1 MTEPDGCLHTPM
13 TTLRTMLST
22 VAAWQTWCNVPD
34 AAAALLRI
42 HRMVVEITGGETG
55 DDAVPFPFA
64 VVGMGD
70 RWESEAVAQGA
81 TADMYVETGSVF
93 LAFEDVLAQEETDRD
108 GLTRFVNN
116 VSAVLD
122 GLRAISGQGANLNI
136 VRIMQRDPPGLFAEA
151 KHKTRPARGVQA
163 AYLIEW
169 GP

>member
-22 VAAWQTWCNVPD
+22 VAAWQTWCDVAD

-64 VVGMGD
+64 LVGMGD

-81 TADMYVETGSVF
+81 AADMYVETGSVF
-93 LAFEDVLAQEETDRD
+93 LAFEDVLRHEETDAD

-116 VSAVLD
+116 VSAMLD
-122 GLRAISGQGANLNI
+122 GLRAISGKGANLNI
-136 VRIMQRDPPGLFAEA
+136 MRIRQENPPGLFLET

-163 AYLIEW
+163 TYQIEW
-169 GP
+169 GA